1 MKLRSSLYKING
13 RNLPSVLVGT
23 KADLSL
29 QRKVRC
35 EEGKKFASKNDM
47 PFLEISIK
55 NDPYEK
61 LGQE

>member
-29 QRKVRC
+29 QRKVRF
-35 EEGKKFASKNDM
+35 EEGKKIASKNDM

-61 LGQE
+61 LGL

>member
-1 MKLRSSLYKING
+1 
-13 RNLPSVLVGT
+13 VGN

-29 QRKVRC
+29 QRKIRF

-47 PFLEISIK
+47 PFVEISIK

-61 LGQE
+61 LGIKN